1 MLPDQKPTKA
11 KHLTDSVSV
20 DIQPTPLTHN
30 DYDFQVKPAAT
41 LRNLAMVA
49 LLGGFIPDERLLY
62 PDKDDG
68 LQVADLG
75 GGPGLTANSLAFSY
89 PGTHFHTVDHNPELS
104 ASAESMK
111 ASFGHNNVSVHHG
124 SIDSFNTA
132 QPGPWDVV
140 MCLDTYG
147 QMVEE
152 DRPSVFDTVNNVKD
166 GGMVLFSYNCAV
178 FNTQF
183 EPFREFL
190 KLFATTQGNQPIEQT
205 KSALH
210 LMQEM
215 VGEEAGYFS
224 QMLIA
229 DRYKRSAGAGARKV
243 FQEFMNLEWDS
254 FYAHDIMP
262 QFLGR
267 EYRMCG
273 DAAHLNNAKA
283 QAVPRSMV
291 ERLNRYPN
299 RIISETLYD
308 FSVNR
313 SHRTDLY
320 IKNEEKQSHADIV
333 EFWADA
339 RIMLRPLRE
348 NVKMQLTFRLNEN
361 LRLNPAKFDP
371 VFNALAAGPMKL
383 GALRKLFPDGPEGDT
398 EIIDVVRIG
407 HALGYLNLYHGEDLF
422 EDPDQAVLD
431 FDKGLTGWLEETK
444 APAQHLFIPNFGEFR
459 AVPPA
464 MYALAVSAREGGDT
478 NLEERSAALL
488 QDILKAQTEAGL
500 VGGDGQIDNAVERI
514 QRVRAKFE
522 QSLRPILTR
531 GG

>member
-1 MLPDQKPTKA
+1 MDF
-11 KHLTDSVSV
+11 
-20 DIQPTPLTHN
+20 QPTPLTHN

-41 LRNLAMVA
+41 LRNLALVA

-62 PDKDDG
+62 PEKGDS

-75 GGPGLTANSLAFSY
+75 GGPGMLANSLAFSY
-89 PGTHFHTVDHNPELS
+89 PKAQFHTVDHNPELA
-104 ASAESMK
+104 ASAESLK
-111 ASFGHNNVSVHHG
+111 SSFGHDNVTVHHG
-124 SIDSFNTA
+124 SIDSFNAA
-132 QPGPWDVV
+132 QTGPWDVA
-140 MCLDTYG
+140 MSLDTYG
-147 QMVEE
+147 QMAEA
-152 DRPSVFDTVNNVKD
+152 DRPSVFHTIDNIKD
-166 GGMVLFSYNCAV
+166 GGLALFSYNCAV

-183 EPFREFL
+183 EPFREFI

-205 KSALH
+205 KSALL
-210 LMQEM
+210 LMQEL

-229 DRYKRSAGAGARKV
+229 DRHKRSAGAGARKV
-243 FQEFMNLEWDS
+243 FQEFLNVEWDS
-254 FYAHDIMP
+254 FYAHEIMP
-262 QFLGR
+262 QFLSR
-267 EYRMCG
+267 EFRMCG

-283 QAVPRSMV
+283 QAVPPSMV

-320 IKNEEKQSHADIV
+320 IKNREKQPHSEIV
-333 EFWADA
+333 AFWADA
-339 RIMLRPLRE
+339 RIMLRPKRE
-348 NVKMQLTFRLNEN
+348 NIKMKLTFRLNEN

-383 GALRKLFPDGPEGDT
+383 GDLRKVFPSGPEGDT
-398 EIIDVVRIG
+398 EIMDVVRIG

-431 FDKGLTGWLEETK
+431 YDRGLTGWLEDTK
-444 APAQHLFIPNFGEFR
+444 APAHHLFIPNFGEFR

-464 MYALAVSAREGGDT
+464 MYALAVSAREGGDD
-478 NLEERSAALL
+478 NLEERAAALL

-500 VGGDGQIDNAVERI
+500 VGGDGPISDAVERI

-522 QSLRPILTR
+522 QGLRPILTR
-531 GG
+531 GGYFRVW